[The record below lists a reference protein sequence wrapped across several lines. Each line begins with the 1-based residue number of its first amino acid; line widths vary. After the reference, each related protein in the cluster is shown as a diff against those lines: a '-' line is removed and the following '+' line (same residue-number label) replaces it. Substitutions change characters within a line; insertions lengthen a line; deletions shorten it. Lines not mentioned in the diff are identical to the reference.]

1 MKITR
6 FFCAVLA
13 AFSLSALMLS
23 SCTPETPT
31 DLTNEVLIPKPVS
44 VTATGKRFRLTPET
58 SIRVNGDNAEL
69 NRLAGYLAGE
79 LKQATGLQLATGG
92 DGKNSIELT
101 VGANNATLGA
111 EGYELT
117 INKDKI
123 TISANESAGVFYGI
137 QTLLQLTPLKSADA
151 GNPTFDIA
159 TGTIS
164 DYPRYSWRGS
174 MLDVARHFFGVD
186 DVKRYIDR
194 IAAYKMNILHL
205 HLSDDQGWRIEIK
218 SWPNLAIHGGATQ
231 VGGGKGGY
239 YTQEQYKEIQQYA
252 ADRFITIIP
261 EIDMPSHINAALAAY
276 GELNGKIVTPEDG
289 RFTGTLETKGIG
301 DAKNK
306 PTDLYTGIR
315 VGWSTLVFDKPATWR
330 FVNDVLREL
339 SEITTG
345 PYIHIGGDEAL
356 VTPKEE
362 YIAFVN
368 RFSEIVKANGKK
380 MIGWEEIAQANID
393 DNAIAQYWHSA
404 EFSTTAAQKGASII
418 FSPSTRIYLDMQ
430 YDSTSRIGLHWAA
443 YVEVDDSYNW
453 DPANLV
459 PGIAAEKILG
469 VEAPLWTETV
479 ESMNDI
485 DYLVFPRLPGV
496 AEIAWS
502 PATGRDWEEYKLRL
516 AAHGSRMTAKGIDFY
531 RSPRVPWTE

>member
-79 LKQATGLQLATGG
+79 LKQATGLQLTTGG